1 MPAGARILLAM
12 PGAVFGR
19 DAELGT
25 LDAFLTGLPSG
36 PAALVLAG
44 TAGAGKTTLLRAG
57 LEQVTSLGYTTLRTS
72 PSQSDMRLA
81 FAGLGDLLG
90 PRPDEALAGL
100 PAPQRR
106 ALSAALLIEEAPPVP
121 PEPRVIAAAFRTA
134 LLGLAASAPVV
145 LVIDDVQWL
154 DAPTAAAVGFAL
166 RRLTSEPVGLL
177 CAQRVE
183 AGTRAES
190 PLELDRARLGTEMVP
205 LGGLSAGALHHLL
218 RTRLDASFSHPTLRR
233 IGAESAGNPFIALE
247 IGRALARRGITR
259 VASGPLPVP
268 ATLAGL
274 VGERLGELPAPVA
287 GALDAVAIMPGAPLD
302 RYLAAGV
309 AGDDLDAAV
318 VAGVLDADAGRLRFS
333 HPLLASA
340 VLAAI
345 PPARR
350 RELHACAAAVV
361 GDPEQRARHQALA
374 AAGPS
379 VQTAAALDDAARVA
393 ELRGAPATAAELLEL
408 AASVTPADDTEAAH
422 RRLLTAGR
430 LLALAGETRAAIAV
444 LEDLAAIAP
453 PGPRH
458 AEVLAHLGWHSE
470 DDFEASTRLLE
481 QALAEAGGAPE
492 LSASIRF
499 FLSDNWAI
507 RGDIERARIE
517 AHRAVAYVERADAP
531 ALLASGLAQAFF
543 LDWMCGREADERQ
556 LDRALELERN
566 LGRVGLLGPPSMTAG
581 LYLMGMGRMEQ
592 AQEAFGRALA
602 RAEAEGIEY
611 IRSDVLLRL
620 SVIAVRT
627 GRPGQGT
634 ALAQSA
640 LEIAEQLDLAQLTS
654 VVLHGCAFAA
664 LALGQAGPAG
674 EISRRGLELSR
685 KAGDRVYLLCHE
697 ALLGSIDLVLGDYA
711 AAAAR
716 LRPLIG
722 QLPGL
727 GRRPNTQWII
737 PEAIEALIG
746 AGELEEAAAQLA
758 SLEDRYR
765 DPVTAAAAARC
776 RGALAA
782 ARGRPADAVA
792 ELTTALRLQGQ
803 VAPEPVQQGRTLL
816 VLGAVQRRLK
826 QRRAARESLGAAI
839 ALFESAHAALWAARA
854 GEELARVS
862 GRAAST
868 GELTTT
874 ERRVAELIAR
884 GLSNRD
890 AAAELFVTVR
900 TIESTLTKI
909 YAKLGVRSRTQLAT
923 LLRDRGP
930 DAQAPAARPG

>member
-1 MPAGARILLAM
+1 MGGQI
-12 PGAVFGR
+12 FGR
-19 DAELGT
+19 DAELGA
-25 LDAFLTGLPSG
+25 LDGFLAGLSSG

-44 TAGAGKTTLLRAG
+44 TAGAGKTTLLQAG
-57 LEQVTSLGYTTLRTS
+57 LERAAGLGYTTLRTA
-72 PSQSDMRLA
+72 PSHSDMRLA
-81 FAGLGDLLG
+81 FAGLADLLG
-90 PRPDEALAGL
+90 PRLDAVLAGL
-100 PAPQRR
+100 PAPQRH
-106 ALSAALLIEEAPPVP
+106 ALGVALLVEEAPSVP

-134 LLGLAASAPVV
+134 LLLLAAWAPVV

-166 RRLTSEPVGLL
+166 RRLAGEPAGLL

-183 AGTRAES
+183 AGPPAGP
-190 PLELDRARLGTEMVP
+190 PLELDRARLDTEVLS
-205 LGGLSAGALHHLL
+205 LGGLSVGALHRLL
-218 RTRLDASFSHPTLRR
+218 RTRLDTSFSHPTLRR
-233 IGAESAGNPFIALE
+233 IEAESAGNPFIALE

-259 VASGPLPVP
+259 LASGPLPVP

-274 VGERLGELPAPVA
+274 VGERLHELPAPVLR
-287 GALDAVAIMPGAPLD
+287 ALEAVATMPGAPLD
-302 RYLAAGV
+302 RYLAAAV
-309 AGDDLDAAV
+309 AADSLDAAV
-318 VAGVLDADAGRLRFS
+318 TAGVLDEDAGRLRFS

-345 PPARR
+345 GPARR
-350 RELHACAAAVV
+350 RGLHAFAAASAA
-361 GDPEQRARHQALA
+361 DPEQRARHHALA
-374 AAGPS
+374 ADGPS
-379 VQTAAALDDAARVA
+379 AAIAAALDDAARVA

-408 AASVTPADDTEAAH
+408 AASVTPEGDTGAAH

-430 LLALAGETRAAIAV
+430 LLALAGETRAAITV
-444 LEDLAAIAP
+444 LQDLAASAP

-470 DDFEASTRLLE
+470 DDFEASTRLLDL
-481 QALAEAGGAPE
+481 ALAEADGAPE
-492 LSASIRF
+492 LSASIHF

-517 AHRAVAYVERADAP
+517 AHRAVAYVERAVAP
-531 ALLASGLAQAFF
+531 VLLASGLAQAFF
-543 LDWMCGREADERQ
+543 LDWMCGRDADERQ

-566 LGRVGLLGPPSMTAG
+566 LDQVGLVGPPSMTAG
-581 LYLMGMGRMEQ
+581 LYLMGMGRLEQ

-620 SVIAVRT
+620 AVIAVRM
-627 GRPGQGT
+627 GRPRQGA

-654 VVLHGCAFAA
+654 LVLHGCAFAA
-664 LALGQAGPAG
+664 LAAGQDGPAG
-674 EISRRGLELSR
+674 DLSRRGLELSR

-697 ALLGSIDLVLGDYA
+697 ALLGSIDLVRGDFA
-711 AAAAR
+711 AAEGR
-716 LRPLIG
+716 LRPLIS
-722 QLPGL
+722 QFPRL

-746 AGELEEAAAQLA
+746 AGDLEEAASQLT

-776 RGALAA
+776 RGALTA
-782 ARGRPADAVA
+782 ARGRPADAIA
-792 ELTTALRLQGQ
+792 ELERALRLQDQ
-803 VAPEPVQQGRTLL
+803 ITPEPVQRGRTLL
-816 VLGAVQRRLK
+816 MLGAVQRRLK
-826 QRRAARESLGAAI
+826 QRRSARETLGEAI
-839 ALFESAHAALWAARA
+839 AAFEGAQAALWAARA
-854 GEELARVS
+854 REELARVS
-862 GRAAST
+862 GRAART
-868 GELTTT
+868 GELTAT
-874 ERRVAELIAR
+874 ELRVAELIAQ
-884 GLSNRD
+884 GMSNRA

-909 YAKLGVRSRTQLAT
+909 YAKLGVRSRTQLAS
-923 LLRDRGP
+923 LLRDRGNGSQGV
-930 DAQAPAARPG
+930 DLRVYARAPRP

>member
-1 MPAGARILLAM
+1 M
-12 PGAVFGR
+12 PGGVFGR
-19 DAELGT
+19 DAELGV
-25 LDAFLTGLPSG
+25 LEAFLSGLPSG

-57 LEQVTSLGYTTLRTS
+57 LEQIAGLGHTTLRTS

-90 PRPDEALAGL
+90 PRLGGILAGL

-106 ALSAALLIEEAPPVP
+106 ALGAALLLEEAPPVP
-121 PEPRVIAAAFRTA
+121 PEPRLIAAAFRTA
-134 LLGLAASAPVV
+134 LLALADSAPVV

-166 RRLTSEPVGLL
+166 RRLTDEPVGLL

-183 AGTRAES
+183 AGTRAEL
-190 PLELDRARLGTEMVP
+190 PFELDRARLGTEVLS

-218 RTRLDASFSHPTLRR
+218 RTRLDTSFSHATLRW
-233 IGAESAGNPFIALE
+233 IEAESAGNPFIALE

-259 VASGPLPVP
+259 VAGGSLPVP

-274 VGERLGELPAPVA
+274 VGERLRELPGSVTR
-287 GALDAVAIMPGAPLD
+287 ALQAVAVMPGAPLD
-302 RYLAAGV
+302 QYLAAGV
-309 AGDDLDAAV
+309 AGDDVDAAV
-318 VAGVLDADAGRLRFS
+318 VAGILDADAGRLLFS

-345 PPARR
+345 PPARC
-350 RELHACAAAVV
+350 RELHAWAAAIA
-361 GDPEQRARHQALA
+361 GDAEQRVRHQALA
-374 AAGPS
+374 ADGPS
-379 VQTAAALDDAARVA
+379 ASIAAALDDAARVA

-408 AASVTPADDTEAAH
+408 AASVTPAGHAEASH
-422 RRLLTAGR
+422 RRLLAAGR

-444 LEDLAAIAP
+444 LNDLAAAAP

-458 AEVLAHLGWHSE
+458 AEALAHLAWHSE

-481 QALAEAGGAPE
+481 QALAEADCAPA
-492 LSASIRF
+492 LAASIHF

-507 RGDIERARIE
+507 RGDIERARGE
-517 AHRAVAYVERADAP
+517 VHRAVADIELADAP
-531 ALLASGLAQAFF
+531 ELLASGLAQAFF
-543 LDWMCGREADERQ
+543 LDWMCGGDADERQ

-566 LGRVGLLGPPSMTAG
+566 LGQVGLLGPPSMTAG
-581 LYLMGMGRMEQ
+581 LYLMGMGRLDQ
-592 AQEAFGRALA
+592 AREAFGRALA

-611 IRSDVLLRL
+611 IRADVLLRL
-620 SVIAVRT
+620 SVIAVRE
-627 GRPGQGT
+627 GRPDQGAGLAET
-634 ALAQSA
+634 ALQ
-640 LEIAEQLDLAQLTS
+640 IAEQLDLAQLTS

-664 LALGQAGPAG
+664 LHAGQPGAVR
-674 EISRRGLELSR
+674 ELSRRGLELSR
-685 KAGDRVYLLCHE
+685 RAGDRVYLLCHQ
-697 ALLGSIDLVLGDYA
+697 ALLGALDLALGDFA

-716 LRPLIG
+716 LRPLTS

-746 AGELEEAAAQLA
+746 AGGLDEAGSLLA
-758 SLEDRYR
+758 SLEGRYR

-782 ARGRPADAVA
+782 ARGRPDDAAA
-792 ELTTALRLQGQ
+792 ELATALRRQDQ
-803 VAPEPVQQGRTLL
+803 ISHEPVQRGRTLL

-826 QRRAARESLGAAI
+826 QRRAARETLGEAI
-839 ALFESAHAALWAARA
+839 ELFEGAGAVLWAARA
-854 GEELARVS
+854 REELARVS
-862 GRAAST
+862 GRAARA

-874 ERRVAELIAR
+874 ELRVAELIAQ
-884 GLSNRD
+884 GMTNRA

-923 LLRDRGP
+923 RLRERGP
-930 DAQAPAARPG
+930 GAQAPASRPG